1 MAIDGEI
8 RDYDKNEINFMND
21 VRKNYLLSLK
31 GLKHAEL
38 ELERLH
44 KLAINKSMLEN
55 FEQAIETA
63 ESEINVSVGFVPDI
77 NTLNH
82 GFKDLSPDLRM
93 RILEYFPTDNENF
106 KITNEDLF
114 DRVGIAESDLIVCDV
129 VGDSMIGAGIKSSDI
144 LLANSF
150 EIPENGK
157 IVIAEIDGKLY
168 VKRYSVIGGLVN
180 LVSENPDYEPI
191 IINSHQKFRIKG
203 VVKHIL
209 SKI

>member
-1 MAIDGEI
+1 MAISDEV
-8 RDYDKNEINFMND
+8 RDYDKDEISFMNE

-44 KLAINKSMLEN
+44 KFAINKSMLEN
-55 FEQAIETA
+55 FELAIETA
-63 ESEINVSVGFVPDI
+63 ESEINVAGRFAPDI

-82 GFKDLSPDLRM
+82 GFQDLSPDLRH
-93 RILEYFPTDNENF
+93 RILEYFPTTTENF
-106 KITNEDLF
+106 KTTNEDLF
-114 DRVGIAESDLIVCDV
+114 DRVGISEADLVVCDV
-129 VGDSMIGAGIKSSDI
+129 VGDSMIGAGIKSSDL

-168 VKRYSVIGGLVN
+168 VKRYSVIGGVVHLI
-180 LVSENPDYEPI
+180 SENPDYEPI
-191 IINSHQKFRIKG
+191 IINSHHKFRIKG